1 MKEDARILVVDDEKM
16 VCLALT
22 NWLEEENYF
31 AHAVEDG
38 PKAIAAVNQEN
49 WDIVLLDLRMPGMDG
64 MEVLKQV
71 KEVAPHTVVI
81 MMTAYASIP
90 GAVQAM
96 KEGAYDYIVK
106 PLDVEQLTLMLKRIV
121 EHQQLITE
129 NILLRKRLT
138 EQYEFEDIIGRSEA
152 MQEVFE
158 MIKAVTDTNATVLV
172 TGETGTGKELVARAI
187 HSNSSQRYGPFV
199 ATSCGALPETLLESE
214 SFGYDKGAFTGADR
228 TKKGRFELANGG
240 TLFLD
245 EVGDI
250 SMKTQ
255 IKLLRV
261 LQEKR
266 FRRLGGTDS
275 IEVDVRLISATNRD
289 LVAAIEEGSFRS
301 DLYYRLN
308 VAPLSIPALS
318 ERKEDIA
325 LLARFFVERS
335 CKKHAKPTITL
346 GGEILHKL
354 ECYHWPGNVRE
365 LENCIERLVIFS
377 QGEAANIK
385 DLPEEVQYPQLAV
398 GKAVFQ
404 IPPEGVSMPQ
414 LEKQLVITAL
424 ERNDWNQTH
433 AANFLGISRNVLIY
447 RMQKYRLG
455 PYENIPDDDQVET
468 ADEDNISIAIRDTGE
483 REDH

>member
-1 MKEDARILVVDDEKM
+1 MTEDARVLVVDDEPM

-31 AHAVEDG
+31 AQAVEDG
-38 PKAIAAVNQEN
+38 PQAVKAVREEN

-71 KEVAPHTVVI
+71 KEIAPQTVVI

-96 KEGAYDYIVK
+96 QEGAYDYIVK
-106 PLDVEQLTLMLKRIV
+106 PLDVDQLTLMLKRIV

-138 EQYEFEDIIGRSEA
+138 EQYEYEDIIGRSEA
-152 MQEVFE
+152 MQEVFS
-158 MIKAVTDTNATVLV
+158 MIKAVTDTNATVLI

-214 SFGYDKGAFTGADR
+214 LFGYEKGAFTGADR

-261 LQEKR
+261 LQEKS
-266 FRRLGGTDS
+266 FSRLGGTEQ
-275 IEVDVRLISATNRD
+275 IKVDVRLISATNRD

-308 VAPLSIPALS
+308 VVSIQLPPLR
-318 ERKEDIA
+318 ERIDDVP
-325 LLARFFVERS
+325 LLAAHFINKYNVEFN
-335 CKKHAKPTITL
+335 KKFDRVDRKAMDFMMD
-346 GGEILHKL
+346 
-354 ECYHWPGNVRE
+354 YHWPGNVRE
-365 LENCIERLVIFS
+365 LENVIERAIVID
-377 QGEAANIK
+377 QGPQMKVKHLPFCNIESP
-385 DLPEEVQYPQLAV
+385 LTEEPRSLQEV
-398 GKAVFQ
+398 
-404 IPPEGVSMPQ
+404 
-414 LEKQLVITAL
+414 EKSHIEKMLQ
-424 ERNDWNQTH
+424 RNDWNIAKT
-433 AANFLGISRNVLIY
+433 A
-447 RMQKYRLG
+447 RLL
-455 PYENIPDDDQVET
+455 NIDRST
-468 ADEDNISIAIRDTGE
+468 LHKKIKKFGLE
-483 REDH
+483 RQQ

>member
-1 MKEDARILVVDDEKM
+1 MRHAISGEPMKEDARILVVDDEPM

-31 AHAVEDG
+31 AQAVEDG
-38 PKAIAAVNQEN
+38 PQAIKAVRGEN

-64 MEVLKQV
+64 LEVLKQV
-71 KEVAPHTVVI
+71 KEIAPHTVVI

-96 KEGAYDYIVK
+96 QEGAYDYIVK
-106 PLDVEQLTLMLKRIV
+106 PLDVDQLNLMLKRIV

-158 MIKAVTDTNATVLV
+158 MIKAVTDTNATVLI

-214 SFGYDKGAFTGADR
+214 LFGYEKGAFTGADR

-245 EVGDI
+245 EMGDI

-261 LQEKR
+261 LQEKS
-266 FRRLGGTDS
+266 FSRLGGT
-275 IEVDVRLISATNRD
+275 EQVKVDVRLISATNRD

-308 VAPLSIPALS
+308 VVSIQLPPLR
-318 ERKEDIA
+318 ERKDDVP
-325 LLARFFVERS
+325 LLAAHFINKYNVEFN
-335 CKKHAKPTITL
+335 KKFDRVDRKAMDFMMD
-346 GGEILHKL
+346 
-354 ECYHWPGNVRE
+354 YHWPGNVRE
-365 LENCIERLVIFS
+365 LENVIERALVID
-377 QGEAANIK
+377 QGPEVK
-385 DLPEEVQYPQLAV
+385 FKHLPFCNVESPLTEEPQSLQEV
-398 GKAVFQ
+398 ER
-404 IPPEGVSMPQ
+404 IHI
-414 LEKQLVITAL
+414 EKMLQ
-424 ERNDWNQTH
+424 RNDWNIAKTARQ
-433 AANFLGISRNVLIY
+433 L
-447 RMQKYRLG
+447 
-455 PYENIPDDDQVET
+455 NIDRT
-468 ADEDNISIAIRDTGE
+468 TLHKKIKKFGLE
-483 REDH
+483 RQQ

>member
-1 MKEDARILVVDDEKM
+1 MKEDARVLVVDDEPM

-31 AHAVEDG
+31 AQAVEDG
-38 PKAIAAVNQEN
+38 PQAIGAVREEN

-71 KEVAPHTVVI
+71 KEIAPQTVVI

-96 KEGAYDYIVK
+96 QEGAYDYIVK
-106 PLDVEQLTLMLKRIV
+106 PLDVDQLTLMLQRIV

-138 EQYEFEDIIGRSEA
+138 EQYEYEDIIGRSEA

-158 MIKAVTDTNATVLV
+158 MIKAVTDTNATVLI

-214 SFGYDKGAFTGADR
+214 LFGYEKGAFTGADR
-228 TKKGRFELANGG
+228 TKKGRFELAHGG

-250 SMKTQ
+250 SIKTQ

-261 LQEKR
+261 LQEKS
-266 FRRLGGTDS
+266 FSRLGGTEP
-275 IEVDVRLISATNRD
+275 IKVDVRLVSATNRD
-289 LVAAIEEGSFRS
+289 LVAAIEDGSFRS

-308 VAPLSIPALS
+308 VVTIQLPPLR
-318 ERKEDIA
+318 ERKDDVP
-325 LLARFFVERS
+325 LLAAHFINKYNVEFN
-335 CKKHAKPTITL
+335 KKFDRVNRKAMDFL
-346 GGEILHKL
+346 MD
-354 ECYHWPGNVRE
+354 YHWPGNVRE
-365 LENCIERLVIFS
+365 LENVIERAIVIA
-377 QGEAANIK
+377 QGPEVKIDHLPFCNVEATPTE
-385 DLPEEVQYPQLAV
+385 DLQSLQEVERLH
-398 GKAVFQ
+398 
-404 IPPEGVSMPQ
+404 I
-414 LEKQLVITAL
+414 EKMLQ
-424 ERNDWNQTH
+424 RNDWNIAKT
-433 AANFLGISRNVLIY
+433 A
-447 RMQKYRLG
+447 RLL
-455 PYENIPDDDQVET
+455 NIDRSTLHKKIKKFDL
-468 ADEDNISIAIRDTGE
+468 E
-483 REDH
+483 RQQ

>member
-1 MKEDARILVVDDEKM
+1 MKEDARVLVVDDEAM

-31 AHAVEDG
+31 ARAVEDG
-38 PKAIAAVNQEN
+38 PQAVKAVQEEN

-71 KEVAPHTVVI
+71 KEIAPQTVVI

-106 PLDVEQLTLMLKRIV
+106 PLDVDQLTLMLKRIV

-152 MQEVFE
+152 MQEVFS
-158 MIKAVTDTNATVLV
+158 MIKAVTDTNATVLI

-214 SFGYDKGAFTGADR
+214 LFGYEKGAFTGADR
-228 TKKGRFELANGG
+228 AKKGRFELANEG

-261 LQEKR
+261 LQEKS
-266 FRRLGGTDS
+266 FSRLGGTEQ
-275 IEVDVRLISATNRD
+275 IKVDVRLISATNRD

-308 VAPLSIPALS
+308 VVSIQLPPLR
-318 ERKEDIA
+318 ERIDDVP
-325 LLARFFVERS
+325 LLAAHFINKYNVEFN
-335 CKKHAKPTITL
+335 KKFDRVDRKAMDFMMD
-346 GGEILHKL
+346 
-354 ECYHWPGNVRE
+354 YHWPGNVRE
-365 LENCIERLVIFS
+365 LENVIERALVID
-377 QGEAANIK
+377 QGPQVKVNHLPFCNIES
-385 DLPEEVQYPQLAV
+385 PPTEEPQSLQEV
-398 GKAVFQ
+398 
-404 IPPEGVSMPQ
+404 
-414 LEKQLVITAL
+414 EKIHIEKMLQ
-424 ERNDWNQTH
+424 RNDWNIAKT
-433 AANFLGISRNVLIY
+433 A
-447 RMQKYRLG
+447 RLL
-455 PYENIPDDDQVET
+455 
-468 ADEDNISIAIRDTGE
+468 SIDRSTLHKKIKKFGLE
-483 REDH
+483 RQQ

>member
-1 MKEDARILVVDDEKM
+1 MKEDARVLVVDDEPM

-22 NWLEEENYF
+22 NWLEEEN
-31 AHAVEDG
+31 
-38 PKAIAAVNQEN
+38 
-49 WDIVLLDLRMPGMDG
+49 MDG

-71 KEVAPHTVVI
+71 KEIAPQTVVI

-106 PLDVEQLTLMLKRIV
+106 PLDVDQLTLMLKRIV

-152 MQEVFE
+152 MQEVFS
-158 MIKAVTDTNATVLV
+158 MIKAVTDTNATVLI

-199 ATSCGALPETLLESE
+199 ATSCRYGPFVATSCGALPETLLESE
-214 SFGYDKGAFTGADR
+214 LFGYEKGAFTGADR
-228 TKKGRFELANGG
+228 AKKGRFELANGG

-261 LQEKR
+261 LQEKS
-266 FRRLGGTDS
+266 FSRLGGTGQ
-275 IEVDVRLISATNRD
+275 IKVDVRLISATNRD

-308 VAPLSIPALS
+308 VVSIQLPPLR
-318 ERKEDIA
+318 ERIDDVP
-325 LLARFFVERS
+325 LLAAHFINKYNVEFN
-335 CKKHAKPTITL
+335 KKFDRVDRKAMDFMMD
-346 GGEILHKL
+346 
-354 ECYHWPGNVRE
+354 YHWPGNVRE
-365 LENCIERLVIFS
+365 LENVIERALVID
-377 QGEAANIK
+377 QGPQVK
-385 DLPEEVQYPQLAV
+385 VTHLPFCNVESPPTEEPQSLQEV
-398 GKAVFQ
+398 
-404 IPPEGVSMPQ
+404 
-414 LEKQLVITAL
+414 EKIHIEKMLQ
-424 ERNDWNQTH
+424 RNDWNIAKT
-433 AANFLGISRNVLIY
+433 A
-447 RMQKYRLG
+447 RLL
-455 PYENIPDDDQVET
+455 NIDRST
-468 ADEDNISIAIRDTGE
+468 LHKKIKKFGLE
-483 REDH
+483 RQQ

>member
-1 MKEDARILVVDDEKM
+1 MTEDARVLVVDDEPM

-31 AHAVEDG
+31 AQAVEDG
-38 PKAIAAVNQEN
+38 VQAVKAVREEN

-71 KEVAPHTVVI
+71 KEIAPH
-81 MMTAYASIP
+81 
-90 GAVQAM
+90 
-96 KEGAYDYIVK
+96 
-106 PLDVEQLTLMLKRIV
+106 DVDQLTLMLKRIV

-138 EQYEFEDIIGRSEA
+138 EQYEYEDIIGRSEA
-152 MQEVFE
+152 MQEVFS
-158 MIKAVTDTNATVLV
+158 MIKAVTDTNATVLI

-214 SFGYDKGAFTGADR
+214 LFGYEKGAFTGADR
-228 TKKGRFELANGG
+228 TKKGRFELANEG

-261 LQEKR
+261 LQEKS
-266 FRRLGGTDS
+266 FSRLGGTEQ
-275 IEVDVRLISATNRD
+275 IKVDVRLVSATNRD

-308 VAPLSIPALS
+308 VVSIQLPPLR
-318 ERKEDIA
+318 ERIDDVP
-325 LLARFFVERS
+325 LLAAHFINKYNVEFN
-335 CKKHAKPTITL
+335 KKFDRVDRKAMDFMMD
-346 GGEILHKL
+346 
-354 ECYHWPGNVRE
+354 YHWPGNVRE
-365 LENCIERLVIFS
+365 LENVIERAIVID
-377 QGEAANIK
+377 QGPQMKVKHLPFCNIESP
-385 DLPEEVQYPQLAV
+385 LTEEPRSLQEV
-398 GKAVFQ
+398 
-404 IPPEGVSMPQ
+404 
-414 LEKQLVITAL
+414 EKSHIEKMLQ
-424 ERNDWNQTH
+424 RNDWNIAKT
-433 AANFLGISRNVLIY
+433 A
-447 RMQKYRLG
+447 RLL
-455 PYENIPDDDQVET
+455 NIDRST
-468 ADEDNISIAIRDTGE
+468 LHKKIKKFGLE
-483 REDH
+483 RQQ

>member
-1 MKEDARILVVDDEKM
+1 MTEDARVLVVDDEPM

-31 AHAVEDG
+31 AQAVEDG
-38 PKAIAAVNQEN
+38 PQAVKAVREEN

-71 KEVAPHTVVI
+71 KEIAPQTVVI

-96 KEGAYDYIVK
+96 QEGAYDYIVK
-106 PLDVEQLTLMLKRIV
+106 PLDVDQLTLMLKRIV

-138 EQYEFEDIIGRSEA
+138 EQYEYEDIIGRSEA
-152 MQEVFE
+152 MQEVFS
-158 MIKAVTDTNATVLV
+158 MIKAVTDTNATVLI

-214 SFGYDKGAFTGADR
+214 LFGYEKGAFTGADR

-255 IKLLRV
+255 IRLLRV
-261 LQEKR
+261 LQEKS
-266 FRRLGGTDS
+266 FTRLGGTEQ
-275 IEVDVRLISATNRD
+275 IKVDVRLVSATNRD

-308 VAPLSIPALS
+308 VVSIQLPPLR
-318 ERKEDIA
+318 ERIDDVP
-325 LLARFFVERS
+325 LLAAHFINKYNVEFN
-335 CKKHAKPTITL
+335 KKFDRVDRKAMDFMMD
-346 GGEILHKL
+346 
-354 ECYHWPGNVRE
+354 YHWPGNVRE
-365 LENCIERLVIFS
+365 LENVIERAIVID
-377 QGEAANIK
+377 QGPQMKVKHLPFCNIESP
-385 DLPEEVQYPQLAV
+385 LTEEPRSLQEV
-398 GKAVFQ
+398 
-404 IPPEGVSMPQ
+404 
-414 LEKQLVITAL
+414 EKSHIEKMLQ
-424 ERNDWNQTH
+424 RNDWNIAKT
-433 AANFLGISRNVLIY
+433 A
-447 RMQKYRLG
+447 RLL
-455 PYENIPDDDQVET
+455 NIDRST
-468 ADEDNISIAIRDTGE
+468 LHKKIKKFGLE
-483 REDH
+483 RQQ

>member
-1 MKEDARILVVDDEKM
+1 MKEDARILVVDDEPM

-31 AHAVEDG
+31 AQAVQDG
-38 PKAIAAVNQEN
+38 PQAIEAVREEN
-49 WDIVLLDLRMPGMDG
+49 WDIILLDLRMPGMDG

-71 KEVAPHTVVI
+71 KEFAAQTVVI

-106 PLDVEQLTLMLKRIV
+106 PLDVDQLTLMLKRIV

-152 MQEVFE
+152 MQEVFD
-158 MIKAVTDTNATVLV
+158 MIKAVTDTNATVLI

-214 SFGYDKGAFTGADR
+214 LFGYEKGAFTGADR
-228 TKKGRFELANGG
+228 SKKGRFELAHGG
-240 TLFLD
+240 TIFLD

-250 SMKTQ
+250 SIKTQ

-261 LQEKR
+261 LQEKS
-266 FRRLGGTDS
+266 FRRLGGTEP
-275 IEVDVRLISATNRD
+275 IKVDVRLISATNRD
-289 LVAAIEEGSFRS
+289 LVAAIEDGSFRS

-308 VAPLSIPALS
+308 VVTIQLPPLR
-318 ERKEDIA
+318 ERKDDVP
-325 LLARFFVERS
+325 LLAAHFINKYNVEFN
-335 CKKHAKPTITL
+335 KKFDRVDRKAMDFMMD
-346 GGEILHKL
+346 
-354 ECYHWPGNVRE
+354 YHWPGNVRE
-365 LENCIERLVIFS
+365 LENVVERAIVIDQGPEVKVDHLPFCNVEAIPTEDPQSLQEVERLHI
-377 QGEAANIK
+377 
-385 DLPEEVQYPQLAV
+385 
-398 GKAVFQ
+398 
-404 IPPEGVSMPQ
+404 
-414 LEKQLVITAL
+414 EKMLQ
-424 ERNDWNQTH
+424 RNDWNIAKT
-433 AANFLGISRNVLIY
+433 A
-447 RMQKYRLG
+447 RLL
-455 PYENIPDDDQVET
+455 NIDRST
-468 ADEDNISIAIRDTGE
+468 LHKKIKKFGLE
-483 REDH
+483 RQQ

>member
-1 MKEDARILVVDDEKM
+1 MKEDARVLVVDDEPM

-31 AHAVEDG
+31 AQAVEDG
-38 PKAIAAVNQEN
+38 PQAIKAVRGEN

-64 MEVLKQV
+64 LEVLKQV
-71 KEVAPHTVVI
+71 KEIAPQTVVI

-106 PLDVEQLTLMLKRIV
+106 PLDVDQLTLMLKRIV
-121 EHQQLITE
+121 DHQQLITE

-152 MQEVFE
+152 MQEVFS
-158 MIKAVTDTNATVLV
+158 MIKAVTDTNATVLI

-214 SFGYDKGAFTGADR
+214 LFGYEKGAFTGADR

-245 EVGDI
+245 EMGDI

-261 LQEKR
+261 LQEKS
-266 FRRLGGTDS
+266 FSRLGGTEQ
-275 IEVDVRLISATNRD
+275 IKVDVRLISATNRD
-289 LVAAIEEGSFRS
+289 LVAAIEDGSFRS

-308 VAPLSIPALS
+308 VVSIQLPPLR
-318 ERKEDIA
+318 ERIDDVP
-325 LLARFFVERS
+325 LLAAHFINKYNVEFN
-335 CKKHAKPTITL
+335 KKFDRVDRKAMDFMMD
-346 GGEILHKL
+346 
-354 ECYHWPGNVRE
+354 YHWPGNVRE
-365 LENCIERLVIFS
+365 LENVIERALVID
-377 QGEAANIK
+377 QGPQVKVNH
-385 DLPEEVQYPQLAV
+385 LPFCNVESPLTEEPQSLQEV
-398 GKAVFQ
+398 ER
-404 IPPEGVSMPQ
+404 IHI
-414 LEKQLVITAL
+414 EKMLQ
-424 ERNDWNQTH
+424 RNDWNIAKT
-433 AANFLGISRNVLIY
+433 A
-447 RMQKYRLG
+447 RLL
-455 PYENIPDDDQVET
+455 
-468 ADEDNISIAIRDTGE
+468 SIDRSTLHKKIKKFGLE
-483 REDH
+483 RQQ

>member
-1 MKEDARILVVDDEKM
+1 MKEDARVLVVDDEPM

-31 AHAVEDG
+31 AQAVEDG
-38 PKAIAAVNQEN
+38 PQAVKAVREEN

-71 KEVAPHTVVI
+71 KEIAPQTVVI

-96 KEGAYDYIVK
+96 QEGAYDYIVK
-106 PLDVEQLTLMLKRIV
+106 PLDVDQLTLMLKRIV

-138 EQYEFEDIIGRSEA
+138 EQYEYEDIIGRSEA
-152 MQEVFE
+152 MQEVFS
-158 MIKAVTDTNATVLV
+158 MIKAVTDTNATVLI

-214 SFGYDKGAFTGADR
+214 LFGYEKGAFTGADR
-228 TKKGRFELANGG
+228 TKKGRFELANEG

-255 IKLLRV
+255 IRLLRV
-261 LQEKR
+261 LQEKS
-266 FRRLGGTDS
+266 FSRLGGTEQ
-275 IEVDVRLISATNRD
+275 IKVDVRLVSATNRD

-308 VAPLSIPALS
+308 VVSIQLPPLR
-318 ERKEDIA
+318 ERIDDVP
-325 LLARFFVERS
+325 LLAAHFINKYNVEFN
-335 CKKHAKPTITL
+335 KKFDRVDRKAMDL
-346 GGEILHKL
+346 MMD
-354 ECYHWPGNVRE
+354 YHWPGNVRE
-365 LENCIERLVIFS
+365 LENVIERALVID
-377 QGEAANIK
+377 QGPQMMVKHLPFCNIESP
-385 DLPEEVQYPQLAV
+385 LTEEPRSLQEVERSH
-398 GKAVFQ
+398 
-404 IPPEGVSMPQ
+404 I
-414 LEKQLVITAL
+414 EKMLQ
-424 ERNDWNQTH
+424 RNDWNIAKT
-433 AANFLGISRNVLIY
+433 A
-447 RMQKYRLG
+447 RLL
-455 PYENIPDDDQVET
+455 NIDRST
-468 ADEDNISIAIRDTGE
+468 LHKKIKKFGLE
-483 REDH
+483 RQQ

>member
-1 MKEDARILVVDDEKM
+1 MKEDARVLVVDDEPM

-31 AHAVEDG
+31 AQAVEDG
-38 PKAIAAVNQEN
+38 PQAVKAVREEN

-71 KEVAPHTVVI
+71 KEIAPQTVVI

-96 KEGAYDYIVK
+96 QEGAYDYIVK
-106 PLDVEQLTLMLKRIV
+106 PLDVDQLTLMLKRIV

-138 EQYEFEDIIGRSEA
+138 EQYEYEDIIGRSEA
-152 MQEVFE
+152 MQEVFS
-158 MIKAVTDTNATVLV
+158 MIKAVTDTNATVLI

-214 SFGYDKGAFTGADR
+214 LFGYEKGAFTGADR
-228 TKKGRFELANGG
+228 TKKGRFELANEG

-255 IKLLRV
+255 IRLLRV
-261 LQEKR
+261 LQEKS
-266 FRRLGGTDS
+266 FSRLGGTEQ
-275 IEVDVRLISATNRD
+275 IKVDVRLVSATNRD

-308 VAPLSIPALS
+308 VVSIQLPPLR
-318 ERKEDIA
+318 ERIDDVP
-325 LLARFFVERS
+325 LLAAHFINKYNVEFN
-335 CKKHAKPTITL
+335 KKFDRVDRKAMDFMMD
-346 GGEILHKL
+346 
-354 ECYHWPGNVRE
+354 YHWPGNVRE
-365 LENCIERLVIFS
+365 LENVIERALVID
-377 QGEAANIK
+377 QGPQMKVKHLPFCNIESP
-385 DLPEEVQYPQLAV
+385 LTEEPRSLQEV
-398 GKAVFQ
+398 
-404 IPPEGVSMPQ
+404 
-414 LEKQLVITAL
+414 EKSHIEKMLQ
-424 ERNDWNQTH
+424 RNDWNIAKT
-433 AANFLGISRNVLIY
+433 A
-447 RMQKYRLG
+447 RLL
-455 PYENIPDDDQVET
+455 NIDRST
-468 ADEDNISIAIRDTGE
+468 LHKKIKKFGLE
-483 REDH
+483 RQQ

>member
-1 MKEDARILVVDDEKM
+1 MVVDDEPM

-22 NWLEEENYF
+22 NWLEEENYL
-31 AHAVEDG
+31 AQAVEDG
-38 PKAIAAVNQEN
+38 PRAIDTLREEN

-64 MEVLKQV
+64 MEVLKQI
-71 KEVAPHTVVI
+71 KEIAPQTVVI

-106 PLDVEQLTLMLKRIV
+106 PLDVDQLTLMLKRIV

-138 EQYEFEDIIGRSEA
+138 EQYEFEDIIGRSEP

-158 MIKAVTDTNATVLV
+158 MIKAVTDTNATVLI

-214 SFGYDKGAFTGADR
+214 LFGYEKGAFTGADR
-228 TKKGRFELANGG
+228 TKKGRFELAHAG

-255 IKLLRV
+255 IRLLRV
-261 LQEKR
+261 LQER
-266 FRRLGGTDS
+266 CFQRLGGTDL
-275 IEVDVRLISATNRD
+275 IKVDVRLITATNRD
-289 LVAAIEEGSFRS
+289 LMAAIREGTFRS

-308 VAPLSIPALS
+308 VVSIHLPSLRERQEDIPLLAAHFMNKYNVEFNKKFDRV
-318 ERKEDIA
+318 ERKAMD
-325 LLARFFVERS
+325 FMMD
-335 CKKHAKPTITL
+335 
-346 GGEILHKL
+346 
-354 ECYHWPGNVRE
+354 YHWPGNVRE
-365 LENCIERLVIFS
+365 LENAIERALVIDHGPEIAVKHLPFCNIEPLPPEEPQTLQEIERLHI
-377 QGEAANIK
+377 
-385 DLPEEVQYPQLAV
+385 
-398 GKAVFQ
+398 
-404 IPPEGVSMPQ
+404 
-414 LEKQLVITAL
+414 EKML
-424 ERNDWNQTH
+424 ERNEWNIAKT
-433 AANFLGISRNVLIY
+433 A
-447 RMQKYRLG
+447 RLL
-455 PYENIPDDDQVET
+455 NIDRT
-468 ADEDNISIAIRDTGE
+468 TLHKKIKKFGLE
-483 REDH
+483 RQQ

>member
-1 MKEDARILVVDDEKM
+1 MKEDARVLVVDDEPM

-31 AHAVEDG
+31 AQALEDG
-38 PKAIAAVNQEN
+38 PQAVKAVREEN

-71 KEVAPHTVVI
+71 KEIAPQTVVI

-96 KEGAYDYIVK
+96 QEGAYDYIVK
-106 PLDVEQLTLMLKRIV
+106 PLDVDQLTLMLKRIV

-138 EQYEFEDIIGRSEA
+138 EQYEYEDIIGRSEA
-152 MQEVFE
+152 MQEVFS
-158 MIKAVTDTNATVLV
+158 MIKAVTDTNATVLI

-214 SFGYDKGAFTGADR
+214 LFGYEKGAFTGADR
-228 TKKGRFELANGG
+228 TKKGRFELANEG

-255 IKLLRV
+255 IRLLRV
-261 LQEKR
+261 LQEKS
-266 FRRLGGTDS
+266 FSRLGGTEQ
-275 IEVDVRLISATNRD
+275 IKVDVRLVSATNRD

-301 DLYYRLN
+301 DLYYRLH
-308 VAPLSIPALS
+308 VVSIQLPPLR
-318 ERKEDIA
+318 ERIDDVP
-325 LLARFFVERS
+325 LLAAHFINKYNVEFN
-335 CKKHAKPTITL
+335 KKFDRVDRKAMDL
-346 GGEILHKL
+346 MMD
-354 ECYHWPGNVRE
+354 YHWPGNVRE
-365 LENCIERLVIFS
+365 LENVIERALVID
-377 QGEAANIK
+377 QGPQMMVKHLPFCNIESP
-385 DLPEEVQYPQLAV
+385 LTEEPRSLQEVERSH
-398 GKAVFQ
+398 
-404 IPPEGVSMPQ
+404 I
-414 LEKQLVITAL
+414 EKMLQ
-424 ERNDWNQTH
+424 RNDWNIAKT
-433 AANFLGISRNVLIY
+433 A
-447 RMQKYRLG
+447 RLL
-455 PYENIPDDDQVET
+455 NIDRST
-468 ADEDNISIAIRDTGE
+468 LHKKIKKFGLE
-483 REDH
+483 RQQ

>member
-1 MKEDARILVVDDEKM
+1 MKEDARVLVVDDEPM

-31 AHAVEDG
+31 AQAVEDG
-38 PKAIAAVNQEN
+38 PHAIKAVRGEN

-64 MEVLKQV
+64 LEVLKQV
-71 KEVAPHTVVI
+71 KEIAPQTVVI

-106 PLDVEQLTLMLKRIV
+106 PLDVDQLTLMLKRIV

-152 MQEVFE
+152 MQEVFS
-158 MIKAVTDTNATVLV
+158 MIKAVTDTNATVLI

-214 SFGYDKGAFTGADR
+214 LFGYEKGAFTGADR

-261 LQEKR
+261 LQEKS
-266 FRRLGGTDS
+266 FSRLGGTEQ
-275 IEVDVRLISATNRD
+275 IKVDVRLISATNRD

-308 VAPLSIPALS
+308 VVSIQLPPLR
-318 ERKEDIA
+318 ERKDDVP
-325 LLARFFVERS
+325 LLAAHFINKYNVEFN
-335 CKKHAKPTITL
+335 KKFDRVDRKAMDFMMD
-346 GGEILHKL
+346 
-354 ECYHWPGNVRE
+354 YHWPGNVRE
-365 LENCIERLVIFS
+365 LENVIERALVID
-377 QGEAANIK
+377 QGPQVQVK
-385 DLPEEVQYPQLAV
+385 HLPFCNVESPLTEELQSLQEVER
-398 GKAVFQ
+398 
-404 IPPEGVSMPQ
+404 IHI
-414 LEKQLVITAL
+414 EKMLQK
-424 ERNDWNQTH
+424 NDWNIAKT
-433 AANFLGISRNVLIY
+433 A
-447 RMQKYRLG
+447 RLL
-455 PYENIPDDDQVET
+455 NIDRT
-468 ADEDNISIAIRDTGE
+468 TLHKKIKKFGLE
-483 REDH
+483 RQQ

>member
-1 MKEDARILVVDDEKM
+1 MKEDARVLVVDDEPM

-31 AHAVEDG
+31 AQAVEDG
-38 PKAIAAVNQEN
+38 PQAVKAVREEN

-71 KEVAPHTVVI
+71 KEIAPQTVVI

-96 KEGAYDYIVK
+96 QEGAYDYIVK
-106 PLDVEQLTLMLKRIV
+106 PLDVDQLTLMLKRIV

-138 EQYEFEDIIGRSEA
+138 EQYEYEDIIGRSEA
-152 MQEVFE
+152 MQEVFS
-158 MIKAVTDTNATVLV
+158 MIKAVTDTNATVLI

-214 SFGYDKGAFTGADR
+214 LFGYEKGAFTGADR
-228 TKKGRFELANGG
+228 TKKGRFELADGG

-255 IKLLRV
+255 IRLLRV
-261 LQEKR
+261 LQEKS
-266 FRRLGGTDS
+266 FSRLGGTEQ
-275 IEVDVRLISATNRD
+275 IKVDVRLVSATNRD

-308 VAPLSIPALS
+308 VVSIQLPPLR
-318 ERKEDIA
+318 ERIDDVP
-325 LLARFFVERS
+325 LLAAHFINKYNVEFN
-335 CKKHAKPTITL
+335 KKFDRVDRKAMDFMMD
-346 GGEILHKL
+346 
-354 ECYHWPGNVRE
+354 YHWPGNVRE
-365 LENCIERLVIFS
+365 LENVIERAIVID
-377 QGEAANIK
+377 QGPQMKVKHLPFCNIESP
-385 DLPEEVQYPQLAV
+385 LTEESRSLQEVER
-398 GKAVFQ
+398 
-404 IPPEGVSMPQ
+404 IHI
-414 LEKQLVITAL
+414 EKMLQ
-424 ERNDWNQTH
+424 RNDWNIAKT
-433 AANFLGISRNVLIY
+433 A
-447 RMQKYRLG
+447 RLL
-455 PYENIPDDDQVET
+455 NIDRST
-468 ADEDNISIAIRDTGE
+468 LHKKIKKFGLE
-483 REDH
+483 RQQ

>member
-1 MKEDARILVVDDEKM
+1 MKEDARVLVVDDEPM

-31 AHAVEDG
+31 AQAVEDG
-38 PKAIAAVNQEN
+38 PQAIGAVREEN

-71 KEVAPHTVVI
+71 KEIAPQTVVI

-96 KEGAYDYIVK
+96 QEGAYDYIVK
-106 PLDVEQLTLMLKRIV
+106 PLDVDQLTLMLQRIV

-138 EQYEFEDIIGRSEA
+138 EQYEYEDIIGRSEA

-158 MIKAVTDTNATVLV
+158 MIKAVTDTNATVLI

-214 SFGYDKGAFTGADR
+214 LFGYEKGAFTGADR
-228 TKKGRFELANGG
+228 TKKGRFELAHGG

-250 SMKTQ
+250 SIKTQ
-255 IKLLRV
+255 IKLLRA
-261 LQEKR
+261 LQEKS
-266 FRRLGGTDS
+266 FSRLGGTEP
-275 IEVDVRLISATNRD
+275 IKVDLRLVSATNRD
-289 LVAAIEEGSFRS
+289 LVAAIEDGSFRS

-308 VAPLSIPALS
+308 VVTIQLPPLR
-318 ERKEDIA
+318 ERKDDVP
-325 LLARFFVERS
+325 LLAAHFINKYNVEFN
-335 CKKHAKPTITL
+335 KKFDRVNRKAMDFL
-346 GGEILHKL
+346 MD
-354 ECYHWPGNVRE
+354 YHWPGNVRE
-365 LENCIERLVIFS
+365 LENVIERAIVIA
-377 QGEAANIK
+377 QGPEVKIDHLPFCNVEAIPTE
-385 DLPEEVQYPQLAV
+385 DPQSLQEVERLH
-398 GKAVFQ
+398 
-404 IPPEGVSMPQ
+404 I
-414 LEKQLVITAL
+414 EKMLQK
-424 ERNDWNQTH
+424 NDWNIAKT
-433 AANFLGISRNVLIY
+433 A
-447 RMQKYRLG
+447 RLL
-455 PYENIPDDDQVET
+455 NIDRSTLHKKIKKFDLARQQ
-468 ADEDNISIAIRDTGE
+468 
-483 REDH
+483 